1 MAVNNSLT
9 KSKGSTSFTAYLNQ
23 DAVKA
28 QIISVIGSK
37 RGTPFITSLVS
48 AVQANSLL
56 KDCTNASL
64 VSAAL
69 LGESLNLSPSASL
82 GQFWLVPYLNKKEGI
97 REAQFQLGA
106 NGYKQLAMR
115 TGQYQDID
123 FIEVHEG
130 EYKGRDKFTGKQKF
144 EFIEDEDERESLP
157 VVGYLAYFELTNGFR
172 KSVFWTKQKMLE
184 HANRY
189 SQSFSLEAYN
199 KLQNGEIPQSEMWK
213 YSSPWYTSFTA
224 MAEKTLIKHLL
235 SKYGILSTDLVTA
248 VDADNAVINPD
259 MTRNYVEVEDTL
271 VQTGKNE
278 PSEPAQPEKVEAEIV
293 EKPKKADKPVVQGA
307 PETPE
312 EAEAIANALFK

>member
-1 MAVNNSLT
+1 MAVSNSLVQ
-9 KSKGSTSFTAYLNQ
+9 KKTSFTAYLNQ

-28 QIISVIGSK
+28 QIMSVIGSK

-48 AVQANSLL
+48 AVQANPMLKECTNSSLL
-56 KDCTNASL
+56 
-64 VSAAL
+64 SAAL

-82 GQFWLVPYLNKKEGI
+82 GQFWLIPFNNKKEGI

-144 EFIEDEDERESLP
+144 EFIEDEDEREKLP

-172 KSVFWTKQKMLE
+172 KSVYWTKQKMIE
-184 HANRY
+184 HANHY
-189 SQSFSLEAYN
+189 SQAFRMEDY
-199 KLQNGEIPQSEMWK
+199 KKIQEGKMPQSEMWK
-213 YSSPWYTSFTA
+213 YSSPWYTNFSA

-259 MTRNYVEVEDTL
+259 MTREYVEMEDTV
-271 VQTGKNE
+271 VQTGKAE
-278 PSEPAQPEKVEAEIV
+278 PVMPEPVTVEAEPV
-293 EKPKKADKPVVQGA
+293 KETKGKA
-307 PETPE
+307 E
-312 EAEAIANALFK
+312 EEEDTDAIAATLFK